1 MQIDEI
7 KKLIQEGITG
17 AEVMLDGD
25 GTHFETTVVS
35 EQFNGKNML
44 QRHQMVYKTLGDKMG
59 REIHALSIQALT
71 KDEWENKKD
80 LHVIR

>member
-1 MQIDEI
+1 MHIDEI
-7 KKLIQEGITG
+7 RKLILEGITG

-25 GTHFETTVVS
+25 GTHFETTVIS

>member
-25 GTHFETTVVS
+25 GTHFETTVIS

>member
-1 MQIDEI
+1 MHIDEI

-25 GTHFETTVVS
+25 GTHFETTVIS

-71 KDEWENKKD
+71 KDEWGNKKD

>member
-1 MQIDEI
+1 MHIDEI

-25 GTHFETTVVS
+25 GTHFETTVIS

>member
-1 MQIDEI
+1 VHIDEI
-7 KKLIQEGITG
+7 KKLIQEGLTD
-17 AEVMLDGD
+17 AEVLLDGD

-35 EQFNGKNML
+35 DQFNGKSML

-80 LHVIR
+80 LNVIR

>member
-1 MQIDEI
+1 VHIDEI
-7 KKLIQEGITG
+7 KNLIQEGLAD
-17 AEVMLDGD
+17 AEVMLNGD

-35 EQFNGKNML
+35 DQFNGKTML

-71 KDEWENKKD
+71 RNEWVNKKD
-80 LHVIR
+80 LNVIG